1 MVRKLTTLSL
11 LLGIALCSAAC
22 RSSDPEPFV
31 VLIGLDGAS
40 EEVIDDLRSEGR
52 LPNFDRLIRSGT
64 YGRLQSYA
72 SRKIMS
78 NSLQRG
84 YFSPI
89 VWSTIATGKIPERH
103 GVRDFVLPI
112 PGTSSVWMGSEH
124 DPVRSELRFPE
135 IQGEGSFTLHLR
147 IRSHAYNGPQD
158 VQILLNNQP
167 LEILRV
173 PAKWE
178 EFQIPL
184 SDLLRPAKNRLVF
197 ISSKQ
202 SVPADRGKSDDRRR
216 LACELAFFR
225 IVDARGQEVFFFD
238 PVFERFAL
246 DRGFYKPRGNLT
258 EVQSVHL
265 RAQPIWS
272 LLGALGHPV
281 GILGYWGTWPA
292 NEVNGFLVSS
302 RMGIRSKRTTNL
314 SRLTWPE
321 ELRDELLP
329 LDPTREE
336 MEPIVRRLHL
346 ADCDPPTLEQHTVV
360 QKIVV
365 QDEFYHRIALRQI
378 PKMDRG
384 FFTIYVRA
392 IDVSC
397 HTFLHWRHGGE
408 MDEGCPE
415 SARGIVDEVYVLI
428 DERIGEI
435 LDILPPHAK
444 VVLVSDHGMTP
455 IDTAGYHAPFGIF
468 IARGPGIRS
477 GATLHGGSVLDIAPT
492 LLQMFEAPIPFDM
505 DGKLLHQVFE
515 SSWLSEHAPRYV
527 ELDTSLEP
535 VKEDEEMLTE
545 GRDEILDQLRALG
558 YIQ

>member
-1 MVRKLTTLSL
+1 M
-11 LLGIALCSAAC
+11 
-22 RSSDPEPFV
+22 
-31 VLIGLDGAS
+31 
-40 EEVIDDLRSEGR
+40 
-52 LPNFDRLIRSGT
+52 
-64 YGRLQSYA
+64 
-72 SRKIMS
+72 
-78 NSLQRG
+78 
-84 YFSPI
+84 
-89 VWSTIATGKIPERH
+89 
-103 GVRDFVLPI
+103 
-112 PGTSSVWMGSEH
+112 
-124 DPVRSELRFPE
+124 
-135 IQGEGSFTLHLR
+135 
-147 IRSHAYNGPQD
+147 
-158 VQILLNNQP
+158 QILLNNQP

-173 PAKWE
+173 PAEWE

-184 SDLLRPAKNRLVF
+184 SDLLRPVKNRLVF

-225 IVDARGQEVFFFD
+225 IVDARGKEVFFFD
-238 PVFERFAL
+238 PVFERFSL

-314 SRLTWPE
+314 NRLTWPE
-321 ELRDELLP
+321 ELRDELVP

-346 ADCDPPTLEQHTVV
+346 ADCDPPTLERYTVA
-360 QKIVV
+360 QKIVA
-365 QDEFYHRIALRQI
+365 QDEFYHRITLRQL
-378 PKMDRG
+378 PTMDRG
-384 FFTIYVRA
+384 FFTIYFRS
-392 IDVSC
+392 IDVTC
-397 HTFLHWRHGGE
+397 HAFLHWRHGAE

-415 SARGIVDEVYVLI
+415 SARGIVDEVYALV

-435 LDILPPHAK
+435 LDILPPHTK
-444 VVLVSDHGMTP
+444 VVIVSDHGMTP

-477 GATLHGGSVLDIAPT
+477 GTTLHGGSVLDIAPT

-515 SSWLSEHAPRYV
+515 SRWLSEHPPRYV

-535 VKEDEEMLTE
+535 VKEDWEMLIE